1 MERQTISI
9 DKLKTLLHK
18 PLEPFTYT
26 LSREL
31 VSDYIGTVKNS
42 PDYYYS
48 GLIVPCFIL
57 PTLGCEQMISKMLEM
72 KGIVLQGGSTLSVY
86 EQIPVGCTVSINAVI
101 SNIKESK
108 LDGYMCIITI
118 DKDYYVNDGL
128 VAHCRQLSV
137 VKGAP
142 TS

>member
-1 MERQTISI
+1 MNRQTLSI
-9 DKLKTLLHK
+9 EKLKALLHK
-18 PLEPFTYT
+18 PFEPFVYT

-31 VSDYIGTVKNS
+31 VSDYIGTVKNI

-48 GLIVPCFIL
+48 GLIVPCFLL

-86 EQIPVGCTVSINAVI
+86 EQIPVGCTVSISAVI
-101 SNIKESK
+101 SNIKESN

-118 DKDYYVNDGL
+118 DKDYYVKDGL

-137 VKGAP
+137 VKGVQ
-142 TS
+142 SS

>member
-42 PDYYYS
+42 PEYYYS

-86 EQIPVGCTVSINAVI
+86 EQIPVGCTISIHAVI
-101 SNIKESK
+101 SNIKETNI
-108 LDGYMCIITI
+108 DGYMCIITI
-118 DKDYYVNDGL
+118 DKDYYVKESL
-128 VAHCRQLSV
+128 AAHCRQISV

-142 TS
+142 QS